1 MGLLQ
6 YFRQEKPKKGSAK
19 LAKDRLQIIVAHEH
33 SSAVRPSYLAE
44 MQQEIVTVIRKYMD
58 ISSDDVKCEFSD
70 KAEDDISVLEVNVA
84 LPKSECTIT
93 AR

>member
-6 YFRQEKPKKGSAK
+6 YFRQDKPKKGSAR

-33 SSAVRPSYLAE
+33 SYAARPSYLAE
-44 MQQEIVTVIRKYMD
+44 MQLEIVAVIRKYMN

-70 KAEDDISVLEVNVA
+70 KAGDNMSVLEVNVA
-84 LPKSECTIT
+84 LPKQK
-93 AR
+93 

>member
-6 YFRQEKPKKGSAK
+6 YFRKEEMPKKGTAK

-33 SSAVRPSYLAE
+33 SSANAPAYLSE
-44 MQQEIVTVIRKYMD
+44 LQKEIVTVIRKYMD
-58 ISSDDVKCEFSD
+58 ISTQDVTCEFTD

-84 LPKSECTIT
+84 LPKLK
-93 AR
+93 

>member
-6 YFRQEKPKKGSAK
+6 YFIKDKPKKGTAK

-33 SSAVRPSYLAE
+33 SSFDVPSYMPELQKELVA
-44 MQQEIVTVIRKYMD
+44 VIRKYMD

-70 KAEDDISVLEVNVA
+70 KEEYDLSVLEVNVT
-84 LPKSECTIT
+84 LPKLK
-93 AR
+93 

>member
-33 SSAVRPSYLAE
+33 SSAAKPAYLPE
-44 MQQEIVTVIRKYMD
+44 MQKEIVAVIRKYME
-58 ISSDDVKCEFSD
+58 ISSNDVKCEFTD
-70 KAEDDISVLEVNVA
+70 KGDEDMSVLEVNVA
-84 LPKSECTIT
+84 LPKQHTPY
-93 AR
+93 

>member
-6 YFRQEKPKKGSAK
+6 YFRKETPKKGSAK

-33 SSAVRPSYLAE
+33 SSAASPSYLPE
-44 MQQEIVTVIRKYMD
+44 LEREIVAVIRKYMD
-58 ISSDDVKCEFSD
+58 ISSEDVTCEFSD

-84 LPKSECTIT
+84 LPKNK
-93 AR
+93 

>member
-6 YFRQEKPKKGSAK
+6 YFRKDTPKTGSAK

-33 SSAVRPSYLAE
+33 SNATRPAYLPE
-44 MQQEIVTVIRKYMD
+44 LQREIVAVIRKYMD
-58 ISSDDVKCEFSD
+58 ISSQDVKCEFTD

-84 LPKSECTIT
+84 LPKNK
-93 AR
+93 